1 MKKNRKSLVVI
12 LLVLILLTGC
22 TKTLTTQD
30 KKAVR
35 NPETGQSL
43 TENILCRPKDKDT
56 IKIYEDNKVNIEN
69 LPECKNFKVNSGGYE
84 GLWTSIFVKPL
95 AWVIIQIGNIV
106 KNYGLSLVIVSLII
120 RLIAFPV
127 TRKTAMQSEMLK
139 NAKPELDKLEKK
151 YKDKTDQESL
161 MKKNQEM
168 MLIYKKYNV
177 NPVSGCLF
185 SFIQL
190 PLFIAFLEAIN
201 RTPAIFEGK
210 FLGLELGT
218 TPLFALSGGKI
229 YYIILPILVLVVTYF
244 SFKLNGTQATDD
256 SNPAAASTKMM
267 MNVMIIVITISS
279 FQLSTAI
286 GLYWITSSLF
296 TVVQNL
302 LVKRSGNNA
311 RIKKS

>member
-95 AWVIIQIGNIV
+95 AWIIIQIGNIV
-106 KNYGLSLVIVSLII
+106 KNYGLSLVIVSLLI

-177 NPVSGCLF
+177 NLKKPAGVREMSTTKITVNMVVDNIVTKEIPDVRINSINLASGLKV
-185 SFIQL
+185 Q
-190 PLFIAFLEAIN
+190 
-201 RTPAIFEGK
+201 
-210 FLGLELGT
+210 
-218 TPLFALSGGKI
+218 ALSKEDSSVTVIISGSESVIKDIDSSKI
-229 YYIILPILVLVVTYF
+229 NAYIDLADLSVGEHEVEIKVTGNDNKITYT
-244 SFKLNGTQATDD
+244 SK
-256 SNPAAASTKMM
+256 TKK
-267 MNVMIIVITISS
+267 VKVRIS
-279 FQLSTAI
+279 AE
-286 GLYWITSSLF
+286 
-296 TVVQNL
+296 
-302 LVKRSGNNA
+302 
-311 RIKKS
+311 

>member
-1 MKKNRKSLVVI
+1 MKKKIVI
-12 LLVLILLTGC
+12 IFLLMLTLCGC
-22 TKTLTTQD
+22 TKRFNTEVD
-30 KKAVR
+30 VDGKKV
-35 NPETGQSL
+35 EKSYVS
-43 TENILCRPKDKDT
+43 NIICRPESEELKEIYSTNKDNLIVDYDKLPACKDL
-56 IKIYEDNKVNIEN
+56 KI
-69 LPECKNFKVNSGGYE
+69 NSGGYE

-106 KNYGLSLVIVSLII
+106 KNYGLSLVIVSLLI

-190 PLFIAFLEAIN
+190 PLFIGFLEAIN
-201 RTPAIFEGK
+201 RVPAIFEEHFIG
-210 FLGLELGT
+210 FQLGT
-218 TPLFALSGGKI
+218 TPIIALQHGNFLYLLLTIIVGLTT
-229 YYIILPILVLVVTYF
+229 YY
-244 SFKLNGTQATDD
+244 SFKNNAAAMGDNKQATI
-256 SNPAAASTKMM
+256 
-267 MNVMIIVITISS
+267 MNRTMVIMITVTSLFMTSALNI
-279 FQLSTAI
+279 
-286 GLYWITSSLF
+286 YWITTNLF
-296 TVVQNL
+296 TVIQNL
-302 LVKRSGNNA
+302 LVKRG
-311 RIKKS
+311 KKHEKK